1 MALNTVLPDDRI
13 STRLIDRLAYAHDAS
28 MYRLVPKEIVRPKN
42 TDEVSRLL
50 RHCNENKLPITFRA
64 AGTSLSGQAVS
75 DGIIA
80 ETVRDWKNFKILEEG
95 KKIFLQPGVIGGHAN
110 QYLKSYKRKIGPDPA
125 SIDACMIG
133 GIVANNSSGML
144 CGTEF
149 NAYHTL
155 DSISFILPNGN
166 LYNSAYKRSR
176 DQFLSVESDLC
187 DTIRQSIFQ
196 IKSSSELTNKI
207 RSKYLIKNTI
217 GYSLNALLD
226 YDHPID
232 VFSHLII
239 GSEGTL
245 AFIAD
250 VILKTVPDFP
260 IKSTGLIL
268 YDSIQSASAS
278 VQMLIEQSAS
288 AVEMMDYASLTT
300 VKYRE
305 NPMYDIS
312 SLDKYS
318 TALLVEF
325 QGNDT
330 ESVRERCENIK
341 REVSGNVIM
350 LHDFSTDK
358 SSRDQ
363 MWKVRKGLYPTVGS
377 LRKSGTTLITEDI
390 CVDYAQMPEAV
401 EDLGILFQKWKY
413 DDAVIFGH
421 AKDGNLHFVCSVDL
435 NTNAGIEQF
444 DGLMQDL
451 ADMTLE
457 TYDGSLKAEHGTG
470 RNMAPFVET
479 EWGGELYDI
488 MWKIKTAADPNHILN
503 PGVLL
508 NKDRSVHLKDLKPL
522 PIVSKS
528 IDLCVECGF
537 CENICPSKNLTMTPR
552 QRIAVAR
559 EIELMKSQNN
569 PEVNAVLKDFHYDAE
584 ETCAADGLCQLSC
597 PVNINT
603 GSYIKSLRT
612 VHAPSFVHRIA
623 DWCVNNFSMVQFSA
637 RAALMEGK
645 FFGDTVMTALS
656 TVIKKVMPYFP
667 LWNSHFPAKAAKIKP
682 GSLGAGKKMVYF
694 PSCVSRVFA
703 ANEKESMSDI
713 LSDIADHT
721 GIELLIPDHI
731 DSFCCGQPFLSKGFL
746 NAGSRMADKTNILL
760 SNASVNGTISILSDT
775 SPCTVQLIDNLK
787 SDLTELQIVDIAVF
801 LKSILEDYS
810 LPPLDR
816 EIHIHPTC
824 SSQHMKL
831 EQDLQFIAQKCATQW
846 SMPDSQFCC
855 GFAGDRGLIRPE
867 LTESATSTFAED
879 ISYIEND
886 ILGYSTS
893 RTCEIGLM
901 SATKRDFF
909 PIAVLVRDYLNQKLR
924 HEN

>member
-569 PEVNAVLKDFHYDAE
+569 PEVNALLKDFHYDAE
-584 ETCAADGLCQLSC
+584 ET
-597 PVNINT
+597 
-603 GSYIKSLRT
+603 
-612 VHAPSFVHRIA
+612 
-623 DWCVNNFSMVQFSA
+623 
-637 RAALMEGK
+637 
-645 FFGDTVMTALS
+645 
-656 TVIKKVMPYFP
+656 
-667 LWNSHFPAKAAKIKP
+667 
-682 GSLGAGKKMVYF
+682 
-694 PSCVSRVFA
+694 
-703 ANEKESMSDI
+703 
-713 LSDIADHT
+713 
-721 GIELLIPDHI
+721 
-731 DSFCCGQPFLSKGFL
+731 
-746 NAGSRMADKTNILL
+746 
-760 SNASVNGTISILSDT
+760 
-775 SPCTVQLIDNLK
+775 
-787 SDLTELQIVDIAVF
+787 
-801 LKSILEDYS
+801 
-810 LPPLDR
+810 
-816 EIHIHPTC
+816 
-824 SSQHMKL
+824 
-831 EQDLQFIAQKCATQW
+831 
-846 SMPDSQFCC
+846 
-855 GFAGDRGLIRPE
+855 
-867 LTESATSTFAED
+867 
-879 ISYIEND
+879 
-886 ILGYSTS
+886 
-893 RTCEIGLM
+893 
-901 SATKRDFF
+901 
-909 PIAVLVRDYLNQKLR
+909 
-924 HEN
+924 